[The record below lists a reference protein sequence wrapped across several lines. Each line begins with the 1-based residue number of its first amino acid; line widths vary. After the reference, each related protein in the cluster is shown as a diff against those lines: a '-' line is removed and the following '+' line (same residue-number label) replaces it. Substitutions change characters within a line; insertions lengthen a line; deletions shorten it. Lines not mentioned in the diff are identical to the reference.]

1 MALTLGEYSVL
12 DGAAVTLLNN
22 TIHVLLALMFPPLLV
37 GVINKTKALFAG
49 RVGPPLLQP
58 YYDLARLIRK
68 GSVYSTTTTWV
79 FRAGPVVGLVTA
91 VLAVLLVP
99 LAGSS
104 APISFTGDLILLAYL
119 FGLARF
125 FTASAALDTGS
136 PFEGMGAAREV
147 TFACLAE
154 PALFLGFLVLA
165 RLARDSGPLQLATLL
180 GTGVARAWLSAGA
193 SLVLV
198 LLSWFI
204 ILLVEN
210 CRIPFDDPN
219 THLELTM
226 IHEVMVLDH
235 SGPAFGMILYAAALK
250 LCIFGALIV
259 RLLVP
264 VSTGSPW
271 LDWPV
276 FIAAMLAVAV
286 AVGVVESTMARLKMT
301 HVPVLLVASC
311 LLSAFGIILL
321 IR

>member
-1 MALTLGEYSVL
+1 
-12 DGAAVTLLNN
+12 VTSLNN
-22 TIHVLLALMFPPLLV
+22 TIHVLLALICPPLLL

-58 YYDLARLIRK
+58 YYDLARLFRK

-99 LAGSS
+99 LAGAS
-104 APISFTGDLILLAYL
+104 APISFTGDLILLLYL

-125 FTASAALDTGS
+125 FTASSALDTGS

-250 LCIFGALIV
+250 LFIFGALIV
-259 RLLVP
+259 RLMVP
-264 VSTGSPW
+264 VSTGSLW

-276 FIAAMLAVAV
+276 FVVGMLGVAV
-286 AVGVVESTMARLKMT
+286 VVGVVESTMARLKMT